1 MDFKKNFRKS
11 LKNYSEESYLLT
23 EVEAAIELGEKDK
36 ILKALLGASFHVLFG
51 FVESPSQDM
60 ASTRAQQIEDLLSKE
75 ATKRFA
81 NTSKRISLIF
91 EGLARSGIDLASS
104 QAWNSYFGMLSRE
117 RVDKIEKFVERQLE
131 GRSAIGFIEDDELRR
146 SMKFFKLGEES
157 EGDIRQR
164 LEQAGVIVVP
174 QLGSALRKALDSSGK
189 PNVFNLVHPD
199 FREKEGAV
207 GYTVR
212 SGKGLSPNALNVEMI
227 REAVNF
233 YDRFGNKF
241 AAAKKACL
249 QLSTF
254 VQENEISISDVV
266 KSYVAGRSS
275 QLAQSRV
282 HPADI
287 ISDLENSGLD
297 SDDAS
302 VLVRGR
308 VAPRPERQKPLT
320 PEERE
325 AEQRLAEDWE
335 CVAQLMSAG
344 QLVNA
349 KKRAEELGGTDYGGQ
364 IGIQLAHSFAAFER
378 ELNTLKA
385 DVQQCP
391 EDVLKILETVEHI
404 KEYCVDS
411 AVVAEVERDTKGRI
425 GTQSSRFLSGRAAS
439 LLVDPKKLGLL
450 TFSNFAKPVYTT
462 ILIGALI
469 SSLMTFF
476 TLTPISDVLVAGIV
490 DLAFFSLL
498 SGLAVAKTPR
508 QPIWVSLLFGVS
520 AIIGGLKLTI
530 FSDGLWNKTAFGPLC
545 IAEILALL
553 WILTKYWRIAGL
565 KFSNE
570 ELRLWARMIEISD
583 SAYYL
588 DREHSAGVYRIME
601 LGERGE
607 AKVARVY
614 PFEGKAVGM
623 PGIPSGVDVGDYIC
637 RVKEEIQC
645 VIAGS
650 VVNNALAKAGSA
662 AAM

>member
-11 LKNYSEESYLLT
+11 LKSYSEESYLLT
-23 EVEAAIELGEKDK
+23 EIEAAIELGEKEK
-36 ILKALLGASFHVLFG
+36 ILKALSDASFHVLFG
-51 FVESPSQDM
+51 FVESPSQQM
-60 ASTRAQQIEDLLSKE
+60 ASTRVQQIEDLLSKE

-81 NTSKRISLIF
+81 NTSKRISLVI

-104 QAWNSYFGMLSRE
+104 QAWNSYFGMLSHE
-117 RVDKIEKFVERQLE
+117 RIDKIEKFVERQLE
-131 GRSAIGFIEDDELRR
+131 GRSAIGFIEDEELRR
-146 SMKFFKLGEES
+146 SMKFFKLGEQS

-164 LEQAGVIVVP
+164 LGEAGVIVVP

-189 PNVFNLVHPD
+189 PNVFNLIHPD

-212 SGKGLSPNALNVEMI
+212 SGKGLSPDVLNVGMI

-233 YDRFGNKF
+233 YDRFGSKF

-249 QLSTF
+249 QLGTF

-282 HPADI
+282 HPTDI

-308 VAPRPERQKPLT
+308 EAPRAERQKPLT

-325 AEQRLAEDWE
+325 AEQRLAEEWD

-344 QLVNA
+344 KLMEA
-349 KKRAEELGGTDYGGQ
+349 KKRAEKLGGTDYGGQ
-364 IGIQLAHSFAAFER
+364 IGIQLANSFSAFER
-378 ELNTLKA
+378 ELNALKA

-391 EDVLKILETVEHI
+391 EDVLKILGAVEHI
-404 KEYCVDS
+404 KKYCVDS
-411 AVVAEVERDTKGRI
+411 ADVAEVERNAKGRI

-439 LLVDPKKLGLL
+439 LLVDPKELGLL
-450 TFSNFAKPVYTT
+450 TFSNLAKPVYTT

-476 TLTPISDVLVAGIV
+476 TLTPISDVLLACIV
-490 DLAFFSLL
+490 DFAFFSLL
-498 SGLAVAKTPR
+498 SGLAVMKTPS
-508 QPIWVSLLFGVS
+508 QPLWVSLLFGVS
-520 AIIGGLKLTI
+520 ATIGSLKLAI
-530 FSDGLWNKTAFGPLC
+530 FADGLWNKTAFGPLC
-545 IAEILALL
+545 IAEVLALL
-553 WILTKYWRIAGL
+553 WILAKYWRIAGL

-570 ELRLWARMIEISD
+570 ELQLWARMIEISD
-583 SAYYL
+583 NAYYVE
-588 DREHSAGVYRIME
+588 REHSAGVYRIMD
-601 LGERGE
+601 LGEHGE
-607 AKVARVY
+607 VKAARVY
-614 PFEGKAVGM
+614 PFEGKVVGM
-623 PGIPSGVDVGDYIC
+623 PGVPSGVNVGDYFC
-637 RVKEEIQC
+637 RAKEEIQC

-650 VVNNALAKAGSA
+650 VVNNALAKAGRA